1 MVEVTACGCG
11 AVGGFDDA
19 ARKLGLCYV
28 FFFSS
33 RRRHTRLTCDWSS
46 DVCSSDLARARPVES
61 PALVLA
67 RARVGG
73 ALFGT
78 AVGLGRFRVLERL
91 GGGGMGVVYA
101 AYDPELDR
109 GVALKTVHVPRIGRD
124 IALAEAKALA
134 RLAHPNVVPV
144 FDVGASGDHVYI
156 VMELVRG
163 ETLRAW
169 VGGKAL
175 PEILDVYHQAGQA
188 LAAAHAA
195 GLVHRDF
202 KPDNAI
208 VGTDGRVRVVDFGLA
223 CEAAPEATSDAATGV
238 ATGAALGAAAGESLS
253 PVRVGGTPRYMAPEQ
268 AAGAAATPAADQ
280 FSFGVSLGEALRGD
294 PGRPVPRW
302 IELVIE
308 RATAADPGARFP
320 SMAGLLRAL
329 GAD

>member
-1 MVEVTACGCG
+1 MSPLSTGEHSPKDLADQTTAAAEAAADTATDGG
-11 AVGGFDDA
+11 AMTA
-19 ARKLGLCYV
+19 QI
-28 FFFSS
+28 
-33 RRRHTRLTCDWSS
+33 
-46 DVCSSDLARARPVES
+46 ARARPVES

-67 RARVGG
+67 RARIGG
-73 ALFGT
+73 ALFGD

-109 GVALKTVHVPRIGRD
+109 GVALKTVHVPDIGRD

-144 FDVGASGDHVYI
+144 FDVGASGEHVYI

-163 ETLRAW
+163 ETLGAW
-169 VGGKAL
+169 VQGKGL
-175 PEILDVYHQAGQA
+175 PEVLDVYRQAGQA

-223 CEAAPEATSDAATGV
+223 CEAAPDAATNA
-238 ATGAALGAAAGESLS
+238 ATGAAGGETSS
-253 PVRVGGTPRYMAPEQ
+253 PVRVGGTPRYMGEPKQ
-268 AAGAAATPAADQ
+268 ATYFELYDHTARALKAVNSRLRVG
-280 FSFGVSLGEALRGD
+280 GVSRTESGD
-294 PGRPVPRW
+294 RSGRVSRSPFPR
-302 IELVIE
+302 
-308 RATAADPGARFP
+308 A
-320 SMAGLLRAL
+320 
-329 GAD
+329 